1 MYQDIIWT
9 VALIAMGLIA
19 LGFLWVISQAGKVA
33 DAASSDRTHH
43 RANVLRRWLFGALLV
58 VFAGVTW
65 ASLHRFPI
73 PRQHGTLDAQQAVD
87 VIGRQWSWEMSA
99 TTLTTGTPVEF
110 RVTSDDVNHGFAIY
124 APDGRIVTQTQAMP
138 GYTNRILYTFTE
150 PGTYSVMCLEYCG
163 LGHAPMAGEIQ
174 VVAAEEN

>member
-9 VALIAMGLIA
+9 VALAAMGLVA
-19 LGFLWVISQAGKVA
+19 LGFLWVISQAGKAA
-33 DAASSDRTHH
+33 DAASSQRAYHG
-43 RANVLRRWLFGALLV
+43 ANVLRRWLFGILLV

-73 PRQHGTLDAQQAVD
+73 PRQHAALDAAQVVD
-87 VIGRQWSWEMSA
+87 VIGRQWSWEVST

-110 RVTSDDVNHGFAIY
+110 RVTSGDVNHGFAIY

-138 GYTNRILYTFTE
+138 GFTNRILYTFTE
-150 PGTYSVMCLEYCG
+150 PGAYRVMCLEYCG
-163 LGHAPMAGEIQ
+163 LGHAPMVSEFQ
-174 VVAAEEN
+174 VVAPEGN